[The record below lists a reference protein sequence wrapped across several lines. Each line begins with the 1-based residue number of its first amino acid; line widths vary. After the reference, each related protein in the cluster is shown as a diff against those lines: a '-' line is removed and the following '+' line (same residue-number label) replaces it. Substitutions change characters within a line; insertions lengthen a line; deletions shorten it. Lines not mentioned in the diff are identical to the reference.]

1 METTVAAPY
10 NSTFHAY
17 MFTHVRAEPIEAA
30 ALLLVNL
37 DRNMQASVAL
47 PPHLRKSC
55 TGVEEYHLT
64 AAGSVAAGVGADRVL
79 NAPGVA
85 LNGEVLAV
93 TADGELPM
101 LSEKGVVRSCS
112 DAVEVDPLSA
122 AIVLVY

>member
-17 MFTHVRAEPIEAA
+17 TFTHVRAEPIEAA

-64 AAGSVAAGVGADRVL
+64 AAGSVAAGVGADKVL

-93 TADGELPM
+93 TADGELPV
-101 LSEKGVVRSCS
+101 LTEKGKVGSCTVS
-112 DAVEVDPLSA
+112 VEVDPRSA